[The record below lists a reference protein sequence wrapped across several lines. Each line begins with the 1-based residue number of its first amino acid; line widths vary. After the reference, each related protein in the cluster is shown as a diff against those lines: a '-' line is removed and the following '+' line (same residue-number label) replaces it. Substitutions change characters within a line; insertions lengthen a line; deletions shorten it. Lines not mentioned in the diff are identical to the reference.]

1 MFFYF
6 DRSKNHEPF
15 HVQLYNYIKNEI
27 QIGHLKT
34 GERLPSIRFLAQ
46 ELNVSKQVIHSV
58 YQQLLAEG
66 YVKSKPR
73 SGIYILPFENF
84 KFISDSSHSNVNV
97 EEVKSSNISI
107 DFFYSSL
114 DPSKFPL
121 LTWKKC
127 MNRALE
133 NIHNMTSYGEKQ
145 GELHLRKQ
153 ISYYVRNSRGI
164 NCTSDQVFIFG
175 GTQQSIQ
182 FISRLLDLTSTMV
195 AIENPGYEEARAAFT
210 QSQCKI
216 YDIPLDE
223 DGISVSHL
231 KKTLVKAVYI
241 TASHQFPMGMVLPIK
256 KRLELLE
263 WAKRNES
270 YIIEDDYDS
279 EFRHNGR
286 PIPPLKSL
294 DNENR
299 VIYCGTFSKSF
310 SPSIRC
316 SYVILPVDLVNRG
329 LQCLKSYSQ
338 GASLIIQVALAY
350 FMEEGYF
357 EKHLRRMKTTYQK
370 KHKVLLKAIEN
381 YLSPYVE
388 IIGEKAG
395 LHVLLYLKYL
405 KAEDLI
411 IEAEKL
417 GVRIYSPNA
426 HWTLQKPESIIML
439 GFGALSEH
447 QIESGIQLLSS
458 IIKHKFHPK
467 KDSK

>member
-6 DRSKNHEPF
+6 DRGKNHEPF

-27 QIGHLKT
+27 QLGNLIA
-34 GERLPSIRFLAQ
+34 GEKLPSIRFLAHD
-46 ELNVSKQVIHSV
+46 LNVSKQVIHSV

-66 YVKSKPR
+66 YVESKPR
-73 SGIYILPFENF
+73 SGIFILPFENF
-84 KFISDSSHSNVNV
+84 KLISDSSPIHNND
-97 EEVKSSNISI
+97 EEVESSNISI

-121 LTWKKC
+121 RAWRKC

-133 NIHNMTSYGEKQ
+133 NINNMTSYGEKQ

-153 ISYYVRNSRGI
+153 ISHYVRKSRGI
-164 NCTSDQVFIFG
+164 NCTSDQIFIFG
-175 GTQQSIQ
+175 GTQQSLQ
-182 FISRLLDLTSTMV
+182 FITRLLDLASTMV
-195 AIENPGYEEARAAFT
+195 AIENPGYEEARAAFV

-216 YDIPLDE
+216 CDIPLDE

-231 KKTLVKAVYI
+231 TQTLAKAVYI

-263 WAKRNES
+263 WAKRNER

-279 EFRHNGR
+279 EFRHIGK

-316 SYVILPVDLVNRG
+316 SYVILPEDLIKHG
-329 LQCLKSYSQ
+329 IQHLKSYSQ
-338 GASLIIQVALAY
+338 GASLIIQDALAH

-381 YLSPYVE
+381 YLYPFVE
-388 IIGEKAG
+388 VIGEKAG
-395 LHVLLYLKYL
+395 LHVLLYLKHI
-405 KAEDLI
+405 KAGDLI

-417 GVRIYSPNA
+417 GVRIYSPNV
-426 HWTLQKPESIIML
+426 HWSLQKPESIIML

-458 IIKHKFHPK
+458 IISREAVPK
-467 KDSK
+467 GVYS